1 MTSVSSRDTAQV
13 SADAPSRG
21 FVPAEAPFLVGTSSN
36 PVPPGAQLEW
46 VVTPDG
52 TRLRTARWDGDRQN
66 GERQGGIG
74 KGTVII
80 LNGRTE
86 FIEKYFET
94 TNELRERGFGVL
106 AFDWRGQGASARAI
120 SDRMKGHVDHFDQ
133 YLTDLQTVLDSVAL
147 PECKPPFFI
156 LAHSAGS
163 LIALRAAPALGNRI
177 SRMVLLAPLLS
188 LSSLPVRQSVLQ
200 RVLGFLSFIGL
211 GQVSFGAWRTKTAAL
226 FERNRLTSDEARFA
240 RNRGIVAEREDLLIG
255 APTISWLFAACS
267 AMQQVR
273 RVEYA
278 QAISIPNLMI
288 LAGGDEVVDVSVNER
303 FARRMRTGGFVTID
317 GARHEILQERD
328 AVRQQFW
335 AAFDAFVPGGD

>member
-1 MTSVSSRDTAQV
+1 MASPTKDSETSSTA
-13 SADAPSRG
+13 AAETEP
-21 FVPAEAPFLVGTSSN
+21 FVPAEVPFLVGTPTN
-36 PVPPGAQLEW
+36 PVPPGGQPEW

-52 TRLRTARWDGDRQN
+52 TRLRTARWQADRQA
-66 GERQGGIG
+66 GAG
-74 KGTVII
+74 KGTVIL

-94 TNELRERGFGVL
+94 ITELRERGFGVL

-120 SDRMKGHVDHFDQ
+120 SDRKKGHVDHFDQ
-133 YLTDLQTVLDSVAL
+133 YLTDLQTVLDTIAL
-147 PECKPPFFI
+147 PECRPPFFI

-177 SRMVLLAPLLS
+177 ARMVLLAPLLS
-188 LSSLPVRQSVLQ
+188 LSNLPVRQSTLQ

-211 GQVSFGAWRTKTAAL
+211 GQISFGAWRTKTAAL
-226 FERNRLTSDEARFA
+226 FERNRLTSDEARFS
-240 RNRGIVAEREDLLIG
+240 RNRGIIAEREDLLVG
-255 APTISWLFAACS
+255 PPTISWTFAACR

-273 RVEYA
+273 QRGFS
-278 QAISIPNLMI
+278 QAISIPNLMV
-288 LAGGDEVVDVSVNER
+288 LAGRDEVVDVAVNEEY
-303 FARRMRTGGFVTID
+303 AQRMRTGGFVTID

-328 AVRQQFW
+328 AVRVQFW